1 MSSQKYFPRKSAT
14 HIYEFII
21 IYSLTDASTLAGCE
35 CYMSELESERSRVN
49 KIITRISE
57 VEEVGWSEARRML
70 HKYVCEGKCGWY
82 RAKSREAGFDRMDLT
97 EKQRGLIES
106 LVKQIMRD
114 VEIEEAK
121 WRIHSILCPGH
132 PRPRPRKV

>member
-1 MSSQKYFPRKSAT
+1 
-14 HIYEFII
+14 
-21 IYSLTDASTLAGCE
+21 
-35 CYMSELESERSRVN
+35 MSELESERSRVN

-57 VEEVGWSEARRML
+57 VERVGWSEARRML
-70 HKYVCEGKCGWY
+70 HKYVCEGKCSWY

-121 WRIHSILCPGH
+121 WRIHSILCPSH